1 MAGRLGTAPG
11 VYDQYVVRD
20 GALDVFHPLTAEW
33 FARAFAE
40 PTDAQRAGWPAIAA
54 GEHTLLFAPTGSGKT
69 LAAFLW
75 ALDQIMAAR
84 LAGAAPERVL
94 YVSPLKALNYDV
106 ERNLD
111 VPLAG
116 LRDAAR
122 RAGLA
127 PPEIS
132 VAVRTGD
139 TPQSERARMLR
150 HPPDVLIT
158 TPESLFLM
166 LTSRA
171 RTVLEGVRTVIVD
184 EIHSVAA
191 TKRGAHLALSLERLD
206 WLVAANGGRLQRI
219 GLSATQ
225 RPLSE
230 IARFLGGQDAAG
242 VVRPVTIKDAGHRT
256 PMELQVIVPVEDMA
270 ALAGDGPHGLAADTE
285 YVLGGGGTQGSIWP
299 TIYPE
304 LVALIQA
311 HTSTLVFVNNRRLA
325 ERLALRI
332 NELAGS
338 DIARAHH
345 GSLARE
351 QRTIIEEQL
360 KAGELPALVATSSLE
375 LGIDMGAID
384 LVIQVESPRSVAPG
398 IQPIGRSGHHVG
410 GQSKGRIFPKFRGD
424 LLECAAVVAR
434 MQTGEIEHTTV
445 PRLPLDVLAQQLV
458 AVCADEP
465 WALDDLMALTR
476 GAYPFSELSREQ
488 LENTL
493 DMLVGRYPSD
503 NFAELRPRLIW
514 DRMTGLVR
522 GRPGARQLVV
532 TNAGTIPDR
541 GMFGVWLADGSSRVG
556 ELDEEMVYEA
566 RAGQTFLLGA
576 SSWRIEQITR
586 DRVVVSP
593 APGAPGTVPFWRGDD
608 LGRPVELGAAVGK
621 LARELVAMPEPA
633 ARARLAAESAFDV
646 RAAANL
652 VAYLHEQA
660 AATGTVP
667 SDRAI
672 VIERFRDEIGDW
684 RMCVLTPFGSRLH
697 APWAMAMTAAIR
709 EQTGQDAHGIWT
721 DDGIAVHLPD
731 ADLAP
736 DPALALMSPEELD
749 ERVLGELARTALFGA
764 RFRENA
770 ARALL
775 IPRRRPGQRTPLWQQ
790 RLKAASLLEVARQFG
805 SFPIILETYRECLND
820 WFDLPA
826 LRSLLTRIA
835 TGEVGVVDVET
846 PTPSPFAA
854 NLLFAFVASYMY
866 EGDAPVAERRA
877 QALTLDRDLL
887 RELLGREEL
896 RELIDPE
903 AIAQVHAELQGTA
916 LSRRAR
922 TPDELHDLL
931 RRIGDLSLREI
942 TARVASGIDAA
953 DWCTQLVA
961 ERRAARVRI
970 AGEERVIDAHDAG
983 RYRDALGVMPPAGL
997 PGAFLEPTTEALIG
1011 LAGRFA
1017 ATRGPFVA
1025 GALAER
1031 FGITRDAA
1039 DTALGLLEAR
1049 GVLLRGEL
1057 VPGGSGTEWCDPDVL
1072 RRLRRASLAMLR
1084 REVEPA
1090 DPEVLG
1096 RFLPAWHRID
1106 HPRGVGGPEGVR
1118 EVIRTLQGIALPAA
1132 QWETEVFPRRLGGYS
1147 PAWID
1152 ELAASGEIA
1161 WIGAGGSRVAIY
1173 LRDELVLFGPTTPVG
1188 PVPADEI
1195 SGAVRD
1201 ALDRGAL
1208 FWDDLNQIIAAAP
1221 QALASALWG
1230 LAWAGEI
1237 TNDLWAPLRAP
1248 RKIAVAVAP
1257 PRTSRRGALARAGR
1271 SAARAVRAGRWSRTD
1286 ALVLGER
1293 PAPAARRRALAE
1305 LLLERHGLVTRGGV
1319 RAEAL
1324 EGGFAG
1330 IYPEFTQLE
1339 VLGAC
1344 RRGYFVEGLGGA
1356 QFALAGA
1363 IERVRDLRE
1372 ARASGHV
1379 LVLGAADPAQPY
1391 GAALA
1396 WPASAGR
1403 RTPARSFGAQV
1414 VLIDGTAVLYVER
1427 GGRSLVTLGT
1437 TDPEAISTALA
1448 GLAGWVQADR
1458 ARRLVVG
1465 RIDGIPVE
1473 ESDWHGALVA
1483 AGFRQ
1488 DLKGLLLRA

>member
-1 MAGRLGTAPG
+1 VAG
-11 VYDQYVVRD
+11 DH
-20 GALDVFHPLTAEW
+20 ALDVFHPLTAEW
-33 FARAFAE
+33 FARAFAD
-40 PTDAQRAGWPAIAA
+40 PTDAQRAGWPPIAA
-54 GEHTLLFAPTGSGKT
+54 GGHTLLLAPTGSGKT

-75 ALDQIMAAR
+75 ALDRIMAAR
-84 LAGAAPERVL
+84 LAGAEPERVL
-94 YVSPLKALNYDV
+94 YISPLKALNYDV
-106 ERNLD
+106 ERNLEG
-111 VPLAG
+111 PLAG
-116 LRDAAR
+116 LRDAAV
-122 RAGLA
+122 RAGRT
-127 PPEIS
+127 PPEIT

-139 TPQSERARMLR
+139 TPQRERERMLR

-171 RTVLEGVRTVIVD
+171 RAVLEGVRTVIVD
-184 EIHSVAA
+184 EIHAIAA
-191 TKRGAHLALSLERLD
+191 TKRGAHLALSLERLE
-206 WLVAANGGRLQRI
+206 WLVAARGGRLQRI

-230 IARFLGGQDAAG
+230 IARFLGGQDAGGAARR
-242 VVRPVTIKDAGHRT
+242 VEIADAGTRA
-256 PMELQVIVPVEDMA
+256 PMELEVIVPVEDMA
-270 ALAGDGPHGLAADTE
+270 ALATDGPHGLAADTE
-285 YVLGGGGTQGSIWP
+285 FVPGGGGTHGSIWP

-304 LVALIQA
+304 LVALIKA

-332 NELAGS
+332 NELAEE

-384 LVIQVESPRSVAPG
+384 LVIQVESPRSVARG
-398 IQPIGRSGHHVG
+398 IQRIGRSGHHVG
-410 GQSKGRIFPKFRGD
+410 GRSKGRIFPKFRGD

-434 MQTGEIEHTTV
+434 MRTGEIEHTTV

-458 AVCADEP
+458 AVCADEE
-465 WALDDLMALTR
+465 WALADLLTLVR
-476 GAYPFSELSREQ
+476 GAYPFAEITAEQ

-503 NFAELRPRLIW
+503 NFAELKPRLIW
-514 DRMTGLVR
+514 DRVTGMVR
-522 GRPGARQLVV
+522 GRPGARQLVA

-586 DRVVVSP
+586 DRVLVSP
-593 APGAPGTVPFWRGDD
+593 APGVPGSVPFWRGDD
-608 LGRPVELGAAVGK
+608 LGRPVELGIAVGR
-621 LARELVAMPEPA
+621 LARELVALPEEA
-633 ARARLAAESAFDV
+633 ALARLRSESAFDA
-646 RAAANL
+646 RAAGNL

-672 VIERFRDEIGDW
+672 VMERFRDEIGDW
-684 RMCVLTPFGSRLH
+684 RLCVLTPFGSRVH

-709 EQTGQDAHGIWT
+709 ETTGQDAHGIWT

-731 ADLAP
+731 ADAAP
-736 DPALALMSPEELD
+736 DPAIALMGPEELD

-790 RLKAASLLEVARQFG
+790 RLKAASLLEVARQYG
-805 SFPIILETYRECLND
+805 SFPVILETYRECLND

-826 LRSLLTRIA
+826 LRALLTRIA

-846 PTPSPFAA
+846 PTPSPFAT

-916 LSRRAR
+916 ETRRAR

-931 RRIGDLSLREI
+931 RRIGDLTPSEI
-942 TARVASGIDAA
+942 AARVTPGADPGASCA
-953 DWCTQLVA
+953 QLER

-970 AGEERVIDAHDAG
+970 AGQERLIDAHDAG
-983 RYRDALGVMPPAGL
+983 RYRDGLGVMPPAGL
-997 PGAFLEPTTEALIG
+997 PAAFLEPTTEALVG

-1017 ATRGPFVA
+1017 ATRGPFVSQ
-1025 GALAER
+1025 ALADR

-1039 DTALGLLEAR
+1039 DTVLTLLEGR
-1049 GVLLRGEL
+1049 GILVRGEL
-1057 VPGGSGTEWCDPDVL
+1057 VPGGSGTEWCDPEVL
-1072 RRLRRASLAMLR
+1072 RRLRRASLAILR

-1096 RFLPAWHRID
+1096 RFLPAWQRID

-1118 EVIRTLQGIALPAA
+1118 EAIRTLQGVALPAA

-1152 ELAASGEIA
+1152 ELAASGEIV
-1161 WIGAGGSRVAIY
+1161 WIGAGGARVAIY
-1173 LRDELVLFGPTTPVG
+1173 LRDELALLGPEHPVG
-1188 PVPADEI
+1188 PAPED
-1195 SGAVRD
+1195 AVAEVVRT
-1201 ALDRGAL
+1201 ALGRGAL
-1208 FWDDLNQIIAAAP
+1208 FWDDLLQVTEAGPDSLAAA
-1221 QALASALWG
+1221 LWS
-1230 LAWAGEI
+1230 LAWAGEVS
-1237 TNDLWAPLRAP
+1237 NDLWAPLRAP
-1248 RKIAVAVAP
+1248 RRLAVAVSP
-1257 PRTSRRGALARAGR
+1257 PRTSRRAALARGGR
-1271 SAARAVRAGRWSRTD
+1271 NGARGVRAGRWSRTD
-1286 ALVLGER
+1286 ALIFGAR
-1293 PAPAARRRALAE
+1293 PAGPERRRAVAE
-1305 LLLERHGLVTRGGV
+1305 LLLERHGLVTRGAI

-1330 IYPEFTQLE
+1330 IYPEFVQLE

-1363 IERVRDLRE
+1363 VERARDLRE
-1372 ARASGHV
+1372 TPARGHV

-1391 GAALA
+1391 GAALT
-1396 WPASAGR
+1396 WPETAGR
-1403 RTPARSFGAQV
+1403 RSPARIFGAHV
-1414 VLIDGTAVLYVER
+1414 VLIDGHAVLYVER
-1427 GGRSLVTLGT
+1427 GGHGLVTLGAPA
-1437 TDPEAISTALA
+1437 PEQVTRALA
-1448 GLAGWVQADR
+1448 GLGDWVQADR
-1458 ARRLVVG
+1458 SRRLVVS
-1465 RIDGIPVE
+1465 RMDGIPIE
-1473 ESDWHGALVA
+1473 ASDWHEALVA

>member
-1 MAGRLGTAPG
+1 VTGDTALG
-11 VYDQYVVRD
+11 
-20 GALDVFHPLTAEW
+20 VFHPLTAQW
-33 FARAFAE
+33 FARAFAA
-40 PTDAQRAGWPAIAA
+40 PTDAQAAGWPSIAA
-54 GEHTLLFAPTGSGKT
+54 GEHTLLLAPTGSGKT

-75 ALDQIMAAR
+75 ALDRIMAAR
-84 LAGAAPERVL
+84 LEGRMPDRVL
-94 YVSPLKALNYDV
+94 YISPLKALNYDV
-106 ERNLD
+106 ERNLEG
-111 VPLAG
+111 PLAG
-116 LRDAAR
+116 LRDAAA
-122 RAGLA
+122 RAALA
-127 PPEIS
+127 PPEIT

-139 TPQSERARMLR
+139 TPQRERERMLR

-166 LTSRA
+166 LSSRA
-171 RTVLEGVRTVIVD
+171 RSVLEGVRTVIVD

-206 WLVAANGGRLQRI
+206 WLVAAQGGHLQRI

-225 RPLSE
+225 RPLAE
-230 IARFLGGQDAAG
+230 IARFLGGHAAG
-242 VVRPVTIKDAGHRT
+242 GTPRPVTIADAGARR
-256 PMELQVIVPVEDMA
+256 PMELEVIVPVEDMA
-270 ALAGDGPHGLAADTE
+270 ALAGDGPHGLASDTE
-285 YVLGGGGTQGSIWP
+285 FVLGGGGTQGSIWP

-304 LVALIQA
+304 LVALIRA

-332 NELAGS
+332 NELAGT

-360 KAGELPALVATSSLE
+360 KAGALPALVATSSLE

-384 LVIQVESPRSVAPG
+384 LVIQVESPRSVARG
-398 IQPIGRSGHHVG
+398 IQRIGRSGHHVG
-410 GQSKGRIFPKFRGD
+410 GQGKGRIFPKFRGD

-434 MQTGEIEHTTV
+434 MQTGEIEHTVV

-458 AVCADEP
+458 AICADAE
-465 WALDDLMALTR
+465 WALADLLSLVR
-476 GAYPFSELSREQ
+476 GAYPFCEITSEQ

-503 NFAELRPRLIW
+503 NFAELKPRLIW
-514 DRMTGLVR
+514 DRVTGIVR
-522 GRPGARQLVV
+522 GRPGARQLVA

-541 GMFGVWLADGSSRVG
+541 GLYGVWLADGSSRVG

-566 RAGQTFLLGA
+566 RPGQTFLLGA

-586 DRVVVSP
+586 DRVLVSP
-593 APGAPGTVPFWRGDD
+593 APGVPGSVPFWRGDD
-608 LGRPVELGAAVGK
+608 LGRPAELGEAVGR
-621 LARELVAMPEPA
+621 LARELVALPEAA
-633 ARARLAAESAFDV
+633 ARARLMSESAFDT

-672 VIERFRDEIGDW
+672 VMERFRDEIGDW
-684 RMCVLTPFGSRLH
+684 RLCVLTPFGSRVH

-731 ADLAP
+731 ADSAP
-736 DPALALMSPEELD
+736 DPAIALLGPAELD
-749 ERVLGELARTALFGA
+749 ELVLGELARTALFGA

-790 RLKAASLLEVARQFG
+790 RLKAAALLEVARQYG

-887 RELLGREEL
+887 GELLGREEL
-896 RELIDPE
+896 RELIDPA
-903 AIAQVHAELQGTA
+903 AIAQVDAELQGTA
-916 LSRRAR
+916 TTRRAR

-931 RRIGDLSLREI
+931 RRIGDLAPSEI
-942 TARVASGIDAA
+942 AARVVPDADPEA
-953 DWCTQLVA
+953 WCAQLA
-961 ERRAARVRI
+961 RERRAVRVRI
-970 AGEERVIDAHDAG
+970 AGQERFIDAHDAG

-997 PGAFLEPTTEALIG
+997 PAAFLEPTTEALVG

-1017 ATRGPFVA
+1017 ATRGPFVT

-1039 DTALGLLEAR
+1039 DTVLALLEGR
-1049 GVLLRGEL
+1049 GVLVRGEL

-1072 RRLRRASLAMLR
+1072 RRLRRASLAILR

-1096 RFLPAWHRID
+1096 RFLPAWQRID

-1118 EVIRTLQGIALPAA
+1118 EVIRTLQGVALPAA

-1152 ELAASGEIA
+1152 ELAASGEIV
-1161 WIGAGGSRVAIY
+1161 WIGAGGSRVAIH
-1173 LRDELVLFGPTTPVG
+1173 LRDELALVGPAGPVG
-1188 PVPADEI
+1188 PAPEDPTAR
-1195 SGAVRD
+1195 AVRD
-1201 ALDRGAL
+1201 ALGRGAL
-1208 FWDDLNQIIAAAP
+1208 FWDDLATVTGASP
-1221 QALASALWG
+1221 EALAGAVWSLV
-1230 LAWAGEI
+1230 WAGEL

-1248 RKIAVAVAP
+1248 RKLAVAVPP
-1257 PRTSRRGALARAGR
+1257 PRASRRAALARAGR
-1271 SAARAVRAGRWSRTD
+1271 NGARGVRAGRWSRTD

-1293 PAPAARRRALAE
+1293 PTPSERRRAVAE
-1305 LLLERHGLVTRGGV
+1305 LLLERHGLVTRGGI

-1330 IYPEFTQLE
+1330 IYPEFSQLE

-1372 ARASGHV
+1372 GAGAGYV

-1391 GAALA
+1391 GAALP
-1396 WPASAGR
+1396 WPATAGR
-1403 RTPARSFGAQV
+1403 RSPARTFGAQV
-1414 VLIDGTAVLYVER
+1414 VMIDGRAVLYVER
-1427 GGRSLVTLGT
+1427 GGRGLVLLGEPDAT
-1437 TDPEAISTALA
+1437 QVARALTALA
-1448 GLAGWVQADR
+1448 EWVQADR
-1458 ARRLVVG
+1458 ARRLVVN
-1465 RIDGIPVE
+1465 RVDGIPVE
-1473 ESDWHGALVA
+1473 ESGWHEALMA

>member
-1 MAGRLGTAPG
+1 
-11 VYDQYVVRD
+11 
-20 GALDVFHPLTAEW
+20 
-33 FARAFAE
+33 
-40 PTDAQRAGWPAIAA
+40 
-54 GEHTLLFAPTGSGKT
+54 
-69 LAAFLW
+69 
-75 ALDQIMAAR
+75 
-84 LAGAAPERVL
+84 
-94 YVSPLKALNYDV
+94 
-106 ERNLD
+106 
-111 VPLAG
+111 
-116 LRDAAR
+116 
-122 RAGLA
+122 
-127 PPEIS
+127 
-132 VAVRTGD
+132 
-139 TPQSERARMLR
+139 
-150 HPPDVLIT
+150 
-158 TPESLFLM
+158 
-166 LTSRA
+166 
-171 RTVLEGVRTVIVD
+171 
-184 EIHSVAA
+184 
-191 TKRGAHLALSLERLD
+191 
-206 WLVAANGGRLQRI
+206 
-219 GLSATQ
+219 
-225 RPLSE
+225 
-230 IARFLGGQDAAG
+230 
-242 VVRPVTIKDAGHRT
+242 
-256 PMELQVIVPVEDMA
+256 MA
-270 ALAGDGPHGLAADTE
+270 ALAGDGPHGLASDTE
-285 YVLGGGGTQGSIWP
+285 FVLGGGGVHGSIWP

-304 LVALIQA
+304 LVELIRA

-332 NELAGS
+332 NELAGE

-384 LVIQVESPRSVAPG
+384 LVIQVESPRSVARG
-398 IQPIGRSGHHVG
+398 IQRIGRSGHRVG
-410 GQSKGRIFPKFRGD
+410 GTSKGRIFPKFRGD
-424 LLECAAVVAR
+424 LLECAAVAAR
-434 MQTGEIEHTTV
+434 MQTGEIEHTRV

-458 AVCADEP
+458 AVCADQE
-465 WALDDLMALTR
+465 WALGDLMTLVR
-476 GAYPFSELSREQ
+476 GAYPFAEITAEQ

-503 NFAELRPRLIW
+503 NFAELRPRLVW
-514 DRMTGLVR
+514 DRVTGMVR
-522 GRPGARQLVV
+522 GRPGARQLVA

-541 GMFGVWLADGSSRVG
+541 GLYGVWLADGSSRVG

-566 RAGQTFLLGA
+566 RPGQTFLLGA

-586 DRVVVSP
+586 DRVLVSP
-593 APGAPGTVPFWRGDD
+593 APGVPGSVPFWRGDD
-608 LGRPVELGAAVGK
+608 LGRPVELGTAVGT

-633 ARARLAAESAFDV
+633 ARARLAAESAFDE
-646 RAAANL
+646 RAAGNL

-672 VIERFRDEIGDW
+672 VMERFRDEIGDW
-684 RMCVLTPFGSRLH
+684 RLCVLTPFGSRIH

-709 EQTGQDAHGIWT
+709 ERTGQDAHGIWT

-731 ADLAP
+731 ADAAP
-736 DPALALMSPEELD
+736 DPAIALMSPEELD
-749 ERVLGELARTALFGA
+749 ERVLAELARTALFGA

-790 RLKAASLLEVARQFG
+790 RLKAAALLEVARQYG

-887 RELLGREEL
+887 GELLGREEL

-916 LSRRAR
+916 AAWRAR
-922 TPDELHDLL
+922 TADELHDLL
-931 RRIGDLSLREI
+931 RRIGDLTRDEI
-942 TARVASGIDAA
+942 AARVVSGA
-953 DWCTQLVA
+953 DPAEWSAQLVR
-961 ERRAARVRI
+961 ERRAVRVRI

-997 PGAFLEPTTEALIG
+997 PAAFLEPTTEALVG

-1025 GALAER
+1025 VGLADR

-1039 DTALGLLEAR
+1039 DTLLGLLEAR
-1049 GVLLRGEL
+1049 GVLVRGEL

-1072 RRLRRASLAMLR
+1072 RRLRRASLAILR

-1096 RFLPAWHRID
+1096 RFLPAWQRID

-1118 EVIRTLQGIALPAA
+1118 EVIRTLQGVALPAA
-1132 QWETEVFPRRLGGYS
+1132 QWETEVFPRRLGAYS

-1152 ELAASGEIA
+1152 ELAASGEIV

-1173 LRDELVLFGPTTPVG
+1173 LRDELALIGPAAPVG
-1188 PVPADEI
+1188 PAPENAVAD
-1195 SGAVRD
+1195 AVRD
-1201 ALDRGAL
+1201 ALAGGAL
-1208 FWDDLNQIIAAAP
+1208 FWDDLTQRAGAAP
-1221 QALASALWG
+1221 EALASALWS
-1230 LAWAGEI
+1230 LAWAGEV
-1237 TNDLWAPLRAP
+1237 TNDLWAPLRAT
-1248 RKIAVAVAP
+1248 RKLAVAVAP
-1257 PRTSRRGALARAGR
+1257 PRSSRRAALARAGR
-1271 SAARAVRAGRWSRTD
+1271 SGARGIRAGRWSRTD
-1286 ALVLGER
+1286 ALVFGER
-1293 PAPAARRRALAE
+1293 PAPAERRRALAG
-1305 LLLERHGLVTRGGV
+1305 LLLERHGLVTRGAI
-1319 RAEAL
+1319 RAETL

-1363 IERVRDLRE
+1363 VERVRDLRE
-1372 ARASGHV
+1372 TRAAGHV
-1379 LVLGAADPAQPY
+1379 LVVGAADPAQPY

-1396 WPASAGR
+1396 WPESAGR
-1403 RTPARSFGAQV
+1403 RGPARTFGAQV
-1414 VLIDGTAVLYVER
+1414 VLIDGVAVLYVER
-1427 GGRSLVTLGT
+1427 GGHGLVTLGEPGSET
-1437 TDPEAISTALA
+1437 IERALA
-1448 GLAGWVQADR
+1448 GLADWVQGDR
-1458 ARRLVVG
+1458 SRRLVVN
-1465 RIDGIPVE
+1465 RVDGIPIE
-1473 ESDWHGALVA
+1473 DSAWHTALVA